1 MSKKIFYKEY
11 LSNDKELK
19 KPIYLRS
26 GDKGKF
32 EGDGQASSRNNK
44 ICKIKKV
51 RTYYFSIF
59 IHFL

>member
-19 KPIYLRS
+19 KPIYLRQ

-32 EGDGQASSRNNK
+32 EGDGQVSSRGNK
-44 ICKIKKV
+44 ILKNKKV
-51 RTYYFSIF
+51 RT
-59 IHFL
+59 